1 MTIFID
7 LGLTAQVFA
16 NLLSNALKYCQPA
29 LDKNGNYQ
37 KYISYAIELVAE
49 ELYEIQDGIKFSLF
63 STSES
68 ISIKEAILIFED
80 GYKIPKDKFK
90 SGSGHGLHFVY
101 NIVQLHGGHV
111 GCIPRENGNDFY
123 IILPRKK

>member
-37 KYISYAIELVAE
+37 KYISYAIDIVAE

-63 STSES
+63 STGES
-68 ISIKEAILIFED
+68 ISKKEALLIFED
-80 GYKIPKDKFK
+80 GYKIPKDKIK

-111 GCIPRENGNDFY
+111 GCIPQENGNDFY
-123 IILPRKK
+123 IIFPRKK